1 MLKTTEFDAS
11 EYIRNDADAIGL
23 LEAAAEEG
31 DPAVIQAAL
40 GAIAKARGMSDIA
53 RRAGLSRES
62 LYRALRADAAPTFK
76 TISAVASALGARVTF
91 VPGAESAVDAEPAK
105 TGTRPKATGAQR
117 AA

>member
-40 GAIAKARGMSDIA
+40 GA
-53 RRAGLSRES
+53 
-62 LYRALRADAAPTFK
+62 
-76 TISAVASALGARVTF
+76 RVTF
-91 VPGAESAVDAEPAK
+91 VASDENSADAEPAK
-105 TGTRPKATGAQR
+105 ASAHQR
-117 AA
+117 TVG